1 MVSVFVFVIICVQF
15 EDESSSEQQAVGAA
29 SASARQQ
36 QDEHGVYNA
45 PEVGWKQINTNETA
59 QFFRKSDAVLYRY
72 PIPLLY
78 YTLHD

>member
-1 MVSVFVFVIICVQF
+1 MYCTTLALTSNTVYLGDSVKQQNIFFSMVSVFVFVIICVQF

-45 PEVGWKQINTNETA
+45 PEVG
-59 QFFRKSDAVLYRY
+59 
-72 PIPLLY
+72 
-78 YTLHD
+78 